1 MKHVLLWL
9 LIACPILAMAQNRK
23 DANQAVVR
31 LTTFDAQGR
40 QLQQSH
46 AFFYTQE
53 GRIVAP
59 YSPFK
64 GASRAEI
71 EDAKGRKAAVSRIVG
86 ASSSY
91 DVVVAQLD
99 AALPKAVVLRRAQ
112 QSPIRG
118 TMGLGQAFFAENKK
132 QQPEQTAIATV
143 EKADA
148 YDYFTLTTP
157 NEAKYFGTPAINERG
172 EVFALVQPN
181 LLKGAITAC
190 AIDIRVADS
199 LRVSSTSAFNTDLT
213 AIAIPKLI
221 PVDNPTDAYTYIYM
235 VSRSNTDSLLVATA
249 LADFMQAYPTNSVVY
264 GDAAS
269 FYATRGDYARADHY
283 LAQGIA
289 RADAN
294 QAALYDMK
302 SALYY
307 ALATS
312 QGAAAY
318 PAWSL
323 DEALAAAERAYAL
336 SPMPSYLLQQGQVAF
351 AQQRY
356 ADAYER
362 FQQVNASPIASVQT
376 FLFAATTLERMEGDQ
391 KAARL
396 ALLDSAVNRCAQP
409 YGAEA
414 AIPLFKRGQL
424 LGEMGEYRKAVADL
438 VDYERI
444 LGRNNLTAY
453 FYYLRSQLEV
463 RAKMFQQALDDF
475 ETAIS
480 LSASQAE
487 WEGYMVEKALLL
499 VQVSHLDEAIATA
512 RDVVARNPNNA
523 DANKVLGLAY
533 GEKKNRKLAQQYLRR
548 AAELGDENATQ
559 LLNRYAKAK

>member
-1 MKHVLLWL
+1 
-9 LIACPILAMAQNRK
+9 MAQHRK
-23 DANQAVVR
+23 EANQAVVR
-31 LTTFDAQGR
+31 LTTFDAQG
-40 QLQQSH
+40 QPLQQSH
-46 AFFYTQE
+46 AFFYAQE

-59 YSPFK
+59 YTPFK
-64 GASRAEI
+64 GAARAEI
-71 EDAKGRKAAVSRIVG
+71 EDAKGRKAMVSRIVG

-99 AALPKAVVLRRAQ
+99 VALRKAIVLRRAP
-112 QSPIRG
+112 QSPERG
-118 TMGLGQAFFAENKK
+118 TMGLGQTFFAESKK
-132 QQPEQTAIATV
+132 LQPEPTAIATV
-143 EKADA
+143 EKADQ

-157 NEAKYFGTPAINERG
+157 NETKYFGTPAINERG

-199 LRVSSTSAFNTDLT
+199 LRLSSTSAFNSDLA

-221 PVDNPTDAYTYIYM
+221 PADNPTEAYTYIYM
-235 VSRSNTDSLLVATA
+235 MSRSKTDSALVATA
-249 LADFMQAYPTNSVVY
+249 LTDFMQAYPDNSVVY

-312 QGAAAY
+312 QQPAVY

-323 DEALAAAERAYAL
+323 EAARTAAEQAYAL
-336 SPMPSYLLQQGQVAF
+336 SPMPSYLLQQAQIAY

-376 FLFAATTLERMEGDQ
+376 FLYAATTLERMEDDQ
-391 KAARL
+391 KATRL
-396 ALLDSAVNRCAQP
+396 TLLDSAVNRCAQP

-414 AIPLFKRGQL
+414 ATPLFKRAQL
-424 LGEMGEYRKAVADL
+424 HAEMGDYRKAVADY
-438 VDYERI
+438 VDYEKI

-453 FYYLRSQLEV
+453 FYYLRAQAEIEA
-463 RAKMFQQALDDF
+463 RMFQQALDDY

-480 LSASQAE
+480 LATSQTE
-487 WEGYMVEKALLL
+487 WEGYAVEKALLL
-499 VQVSHLDEAIATA
+499 VKVTYFDEAIVAA
-512 RDVVARNPNNA
+512 REVIARNPNNA
-523 DANKVLGLAY
+523 DAHKVLGLAY
-533 GEKKNRKLAQQYLRR
+533 GEKKNNKLAQQHLRR
-548 AAELGDENATQ
+548 AVELGDENAAQ
-559 LLNRYAKAK
+559 LLNRYAKAKR